1 MGPLSCPLCVS
12 PMSPP
17 SCPCPPGAPQPGGG
31 AGCHAD
37 PPQALLDVQARR
49 ALAYCFIEL
58 LQGAAGTRWDL
69 VAGTFPYGGIGG
81 AAGGDGAGQGQG
93 AFAKSPLRTL
103 LGVGGDLS
111 CAAPSP
117 EQHPLSPAGQRGR
130 RVGAGGCCC
139 PPDVA
144 TRPGPPSPAQHGLGS
159 PPPFPGAAP
168 ELLLLAL
175 LHVQTLKRRRLVSGG
190 VEEVAK
196 RNLYSPPGG
205 A

>member
-1 MGPLSCPLCVS
+1 MGGVKALLGPVQRSETSAQGAQQHPGGTGMGELGTFPSPLGAVCPNGATFLPPVCV
-12 PMSPP
+12 PP

-49 ALAYCFIEL
+49 ALAYWFIEL
-58 LQGAAGTRWDL
+58 LQGTAGTRWDL
-69 VAGTFPYGGIGG
+69 VAGTFPYGGR
-81 AAGGDGAGQGQG
+81 GGDGAGRGQG

-103 LGVGGDLS
+103 LGVGGDLP

-130 RVGAGGCCC
+130 RVGDGGCCC

-144 TRPGPPSPAQHGLGS
+144 TRPGPPSPAQHGVGS
-159 PPPFPGAAP
+159 PPFP
-168 ELLLLAL
+168 
-175 LHVQTLKRRRLVSGG
+175 RR
-190 VEEVAK
+190 
-196 RNLYSPPGG
+196 SP
-205 A
+205 